1 MAELWSMEGGG
12 TLSLRE
18 EGLQVRLE
26 AVRPSEGQGL
36 YKAWLRGQNG
46 RFFLGTLLPEPG
58 RLRLIKRVSRS
69 SLERAGCWPVVG
81 GVIERYSVSES
92 GGDPGGWLPAAEPE
106 RLCRDPLVR
115 ESLRGQLGFCVKRG
129 EEGAMLS
136 APYRPSQPF
145 PLPLL
150 FCFARLEMRGG
161 RPWLVWTFDWEGNPI
176 FSRIGQDGTGH
187 TEQAEK
193 SPEESVL

>member
-69 SLERAGCWPVVG
+69 SLAKQN
-81 GVIERYSVSES
+81 SS
-92 GGDPGGWLPAAEPE
+92 G
-106 RLCRDPLVR
+106 
-115 ESLRGQLGFCVKRG
+115 RGKG
-129 EEGAMLS
+129 
-136 APYRPSQPF
+136 
-145 PLPLL
+145 
-150 FCFARLEMRGG
+150 
-161 RPWLVWTFDWEGNPI
+161 
-176 FSRIGQDGTGH
+176 
-187 TEQAEK
+187 
-193 SPEESVL
+193 